1 MFFTCSVFDRDG
13 NGYITRDE
21 LKSAMEMIGEN
32 LTEEQLSEMLML
44 ADLDMDGKI
53 NYEGK

>member
-1 MFFTCSVFDRDG
+1 
-13 NGYITRDE
+13 
-21 LKSAMEMIGEN
+21 MEMIGEN